1 MGYVPEAQGGL
12 PSGPHV
18 LYVLGSRTSL
28 GRSVRTTHRR
38 SPAPHVGWLSP
49 QAAGQEE
56 RMLNLF
62 VAQPMAPEL
71 CPMLRGGAAEGGGT
85 GGGGAMPIGCGGG
98 LGPWV
103 GGGGIGGGAAT
114 VSCTLSQ
121 ELPLEGPSE
130 SP

>member
-28 GRSVRTTHRR
+28 GRSVRTAHRR

-62 VAQPMAPEL
+62 AAQPMAPEL

-103 GGGGIGGGAAT
+103 GGGGIGGGAAM
-114 VSCTLSQ
+114 VSCTLSE

-130 SP
+130 PP